1 MLCQWYVCAKKEKW
15 CLKMM
20 KEKLF
25 EELNSYTQNI
35 EVNPTTFLDTELVR
49 ENGEITTQV
58 FSKSISYLCTG
69 VQKLLLDIS
78 TMLSL
83 GNYMS

>member
-1 MLCQWYVCAKKEKW
+1 
-15 CLKMM
+15 MM